1 MRIATHTASTAVR
14 QTLESLILAAGHSLA
29 PTAAEAE
36 LVLRDELHPS
46 TAPLPPCPALALTHH
61 AGEDSLA
68 CPLRPQALVARLTLR
83 ARTPA
88 IALHHGWSLDGQ
100 ARSLI
105 HAEQPPLTLTEKE
118 CALLSALARAEA
130 PLPREAL
137 LAEVWGVDA
146 TIDTHTLETH
156 LYRLRSKLAELTPPP
171 GDIITTQGAYLLASP
186 THPG

>member
-68 CPLRPQALVARLTLR
+68 CPLRPQALVARLLG
-83 ARTPA
+83 
-88 IALHHGWSLDGQ
+88 HG
-100 ARSLI
+100 A
-105 HAEQPPLTLTEKE
+105 A
-118 CALLSALARAEA
+118 
-130 PLPREAL
+130 
-137 LAEVWGVDA
+137 
-146 TIDTHTLETH
+146 
-156 LYRLRSKLAELTPPP
+156 
-171 GDIITTQGAYLLASP
+171 
-186 THPG
+186 